1 MDCTNEF
8 DELYLPCHEAL
19 FRTALYYGSKYEIA
33 EDLLQQTV
41 IDAIQYFPQLN
52 NRAYFKTWITRIL
65 INNFKQYYRKIK
77 SIEVLS
83 IDENVCSDDSC
94 DSVLESLYVQE
105 LLEKLNH
112 KYRVVVVLKYINDMT
127 IGEISQVLK
136 IPQSTVKSRL
146 YRALRKLEN
155 EVSKG
160 DVGVYERA

>member
-1 MDCTNEF
+1 MDCINEF

-41 IDAIQYFPQLN
+41 VDAIQHFPQLRN
-52 NRAYFKTWITRIL
+52 QAYFKTWITRIL
-65 INNFKQYYRKIK
+65 INNFKQYYRKSK
-77 SIEVLS
+77 FVEVVS
-83 IDENVCSDDSC
+83 MDKEIYFDDSC
-94 DSVLESLYVQE
+94 DSVLESLYIQE

-112 KYRVVVVLKYINDMT
+112 KYRTVVVLKYINNMT
-127 IGEISQVLK
+127 IDEISQVLK

>member
-1 MDCTNEF
+1 MDCINEF

-41 IDAIQYFPQLN
+41 IDAIQHFSQLRN
-52 NRAYFKTWITRIL
+52 KAYFKTWITRIL
-65 INNFKQYYRKIK
+65 INNFKQYYRKSK
-77 SIEVLS
+77 FVEVVS
-83 IDENVCSDDSC
+83 MDKIIYFDDSC

-112 KYRVVVVLKYINDMT
+112 KYRTVVVLKYINDMT
-127 IGEISQVLK
+127 IDEISQVLK

-155 EVSKG
+155 KVSKG